1 MNKSDIKLKNKVIT
15 FVLAVMLTLSLSFL
29 TVSKQ
34 QLMIM
39 KDDANF
45 TSVRDNLAGVSN
57 RQKARLRWYG
67 FEDISP
73 RLCFIKK
80 GVVGSIGLY
89 WK

>member
-1 MNKSDIKLKNKVIT
+1 MNKSDIKLKKKIIT
-15 FVLAVMLTLSLSFL
+15 FVLAVMLTLALSFL

-39 KDDANF
+39 KDDANYI
-45 TSVRDNLAGVSN
+45 SIRDNLAGVSI

-73 RLCFIKK
+73 RLCFIK
-80 GVVGSIGLY
+80 S
-89 WK
+89 